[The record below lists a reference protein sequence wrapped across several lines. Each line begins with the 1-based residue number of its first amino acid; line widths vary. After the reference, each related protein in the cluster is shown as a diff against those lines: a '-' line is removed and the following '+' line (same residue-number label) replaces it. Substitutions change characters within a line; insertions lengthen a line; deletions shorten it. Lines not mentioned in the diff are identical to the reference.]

1 MFSLTALFRAV
12 TRTWRHQLGFHG
24 CGTPGPGEAAFGSLD
39 EHCRLQTGVSQC
51 NDSKQEHCG
60 QGEGRRGDEGEMTW
74 ISSEWRIHTRGQ
86 PEHLTINGKGGSTN
100 YTMEKVAEQ
109 AARAMHPC
117 WPGWRLRT
125 RGYLWEQIMAV
136 PWEQN

>member
-1 MFSLTALFRAV
+1 MFSLTALFPAV

-24 CGTPGPGEAAFGSLD
+24 CGTPGPGEAALGSLD

-74 ISSEWRIHTRGQ
+74 ISSEWRIHTRG
-86 PEHLTINGKGGSTN
+86 HYGKGCSESTPRYAHVVAGVAAADTGIFMGTN
-100 YTMEKVAEQ
+100 YGG
-109 AARAMHPC
+109 AMGTELK
-117 WPGWRLRT
+117 PGP
-125 RGYLWEQIMAV
+125 I
-136 PWEQN
+136 